1 MKFVL
6 LLIALVAISANNV
19 LIFFSNIQ
27 NFLRKTEGVIVR
39 GLPTCSEGIPAEF
52 NVISTSTLTENTVY
66 VATFEDGGEA
76 TPNTLQYDCTVQSDN
91 TTLHCI
97 KTSGEVITTYTIK
110 SITNKD
116 SPDDSF
122 TIPADAPTL
131 TIYPKSVSDT
141 QTDVSITDPST
152 EKVVINLASGITQ
165 DNLPTF
171 YYTEDDND
179 MLTGCTVSEDDST
192 ASCSLPSQC
201 REH

>member
-1 MKFVL
+1 M
-6 LLIALVAISANNV
+6 
-19 LIFFSNIQ
+19 
-27 NFLRKTEGVIVR
+27 
-39 GLPTCSEGIPAEF
+39 
-52 NVISTSTLTENTVY
+52 STSTLTENTVY
-66 VATFEDGGEA
+66 VATFEDGGET